1 MKPTEL
7 SKMLVSFHEGWDEV
21 RSIHP
26 SIAKTFWLIIVPF
39 SLLPPAMLLYAGF
52 HHPAAYMSAAI
63 FSQWQ
68 DVAVLFLFAEL
79 ISVTIMGWAIKQMAL
94 SRNIV
99 ADFKDTFLLA
109 AITAIPLW
117 LSSLGLAIPIIWVT
131 MLIGVLGLVA
141 SASLLYHGIFAI
153 LKLED
158 EMDAQALSYATFS
171 VGVFVWVALCTFVIV
186 PLMN

>member
-1 MKPTEL
+1 
-7 SKMLVSFHEGWDEV
+7 
-21 RSIHP
+21 
-26 SIAKTFWLIIVPF
+26 
-39 SLLPPAMLLYAGF
+39 MLLYAGF
-52 HHPAAYMSAAI
+52 DHPTAYMSDAL

-79 ISVTIMGWAIKQMAL
+79 ISVAVMAWAIKQMAL

-99 ADFKDTFLLA
+99 ADYKDTFLLA
-109 AITAIPLW
+109 TITAIPMW
-117 LSSLGLAIPIIWVT
+117 LSSLGLSIPVIWATLAIAA
-131 MLIGVLGLVA
+131 LGLAA

-171 VGVFVWVALCTFVIV
+171 VGIFVWVVLCTFVIV

>member
-1 MKPTEL
+1 MKPIAY
-7 SKMLVSFHEGWDEV
+7 SKMLVSFHDGWDEV
-21 RSIHP
+21 QTIHP
-26 SIAKTFWLIIVPF
+26 SIAKTFWLIIMPF
-39 SLLPPAMLLYAGF
+39 SLLPPAMLLYAGMD
-52 HHPAAYMSAAI
+52 HPTAYMSDAL

-79 ISVTIMGWAIKQMAL
+79 ISVSLMAWAIKQMAL
-94 SRNIV
+94 ARNIA

-109 AITAIPLW
+109 AITAIPMW
-117 LSSLGLAIPIIWVT
+117 LSSLGLVVPNLWFT
-131 MLIGVLGLVA
+131 MTIAALGLVA

-171 VGVFVWVALCTFVIV
+171 VGIFVWVVLCTFVIV

>member
-1 MKPTEL
+1 MKPISY

-21 RSIHP
+21 RAMHP
-26 SIAKTFWLIIVPF
+26 SIAKTFWLIIAPF
-39 SLLPPAMLLYAGF
+39 SLIPPAMLLYAGF
-52 HHPAAYMSAAI
+52 DHPAAYMSDAL

-68 DVAVLFLFAEL
+68 DVAVLFLLAEL
-79 ISVTIMGWAIKQMAL
+79 ISVAVMAWAIKQMAL

-109 AITAIPLW
+109 AITAIPMW
-117 LSSLGLAIPIIWVT
+117 LSSLGLAIPVMWVT
-131 MLIGVLGLVA
+131 TGIAALGLAA
-141 SASLLYHGIFAI
+141 SASLLYHGIFAL

-171 VGVFVWVALCTFVIV
+171 VGVFVWVVLCTFVIV